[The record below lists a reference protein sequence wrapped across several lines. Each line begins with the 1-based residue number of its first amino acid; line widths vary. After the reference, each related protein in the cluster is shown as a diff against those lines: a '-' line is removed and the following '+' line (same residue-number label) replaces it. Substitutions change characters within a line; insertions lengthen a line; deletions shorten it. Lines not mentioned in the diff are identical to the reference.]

1 MEINLIGLVIGL
13 VLFVIA
19 YSFILYKIML
29 FNGSIT
35 TLQKQIDESNKSIQT
50 DTNLTTVKDQIKSK
64 STRTS

>member
-1 MEINLIGLVIGL
+1 MEINLIGLIIGL

-35 TLQKQIDESNKSIQT
+35 TLQKQILKKDLEENLNKVYHYLLNNGYVYNKQ
-50 DTNLTTVKDQIKSK
+50 
-64 STRTS
+64 

>member
-35 TLQKQIDESNKSIQT
+35 TLQKQIDELNKNIQT